1 MILLGAVANAAAV
14 FVGGITGLFMKKGL
28 PKRFGDSIMHALAL
42 FTFGLGVAFFMKSQD
57 IMVVIASLLLGTLIG
72 EIIDIEKRLES
83 LGNSLQSKVKGVGGS
98 FSEGFVT
105 ASLLFCVGSMAIM
118 GSLQSGLSADHE
130 VLYAKAVMDLVAALI
145 FAAAM
150 GLGVAMSAVP
160 VLIYEGSLSLLASV
174 ASPYLSN
181 VVVDEMTAV
190 GGVLLMGLALSILE
204 IKKIRVGNMIPG
216 IFLPII
222 IMLFMK

>member
-1 MILLGAVANAAAV
+1 
-14 FVGGITGLFMKKGL
+14 
-28 PKRFGDSIMHALAL
+28 MHALAL
-42 FTFGLGVAFFMKSQD
+42 FTFGLGVAFFMKSQE
-57 IMVVIASLLLGTLIG
+57 IMIVIASLLLGTLIG

-118 GSLQSGLSADHE
+118 GSLQSGLSANHE

-181 VVVDEMTAV
+181 AVVDEMTAV

>member
-105 ASLLFCVGSMAIM
+105 ASLLFV
-118 GSLQSGLSADHE
+118 SAQWQ
-130 VLYAKAVMDLVAALI
+130 
-145 FAAAM
+145 
-150 GLGVAMSAVP
+150 
-160 VLIYEGSLSLLASV
+160 
-174 ASPYLSN
+174 
-181 VVVDEMTAV
+181 
-190 GGVLLMGLALSILE
+190 
-204 IKKIRVGNMIPG
+204 
-216 IFLPII
+216 
-222 IMLFMK
+222 